1 MNSFFTPSTTAE
13 TSTSESTVKPI
24 TVVLADDHPL
34 VQDGIRTRFE
44 EIDDIHVIGVANN
57 GQELLDQ
64 AEALNPDII
73 IADISMPIINGLEAT
88 RKLSQSHPHIKV
100 LILTMHDNKEYM
112 QNAIDSGAKGY
123 ILKDQPAAEMIEA
136 VRAIYNGK
144 EHFCSSASDVV
155 NSKKEANKLT
165 KREQL
170 ILVELLDGL
179 NNKSIAEKHS
189 ISVRTVECHRGNIY
203 RKIESHSISGL
214 IRYAKKHGYIWFF
227 SHAVHEKYEK

>member
-1 MNSFFTPSTTAE
+1 MNSILTTATTTTE
-13 TSTSESTVKPI
+13 SSEPTSIEVTPI

-34 VQDGIRTRFE
+34 VQDGIRTHFE
-44 EIDDIHVIGVANN
+44 EIEDIEVIGVANN

-73 IADISMPIINGLEAT
+73 IADISMPVINGLEAT

-123 ILKDQPAAEMIEA
+123 ILKDQPAAEMIDA
-136 VRAIYNGK
+136 VRSIYQGK
-144 EHFCSSASDVV
+144 KHFCSSATDVA
-155 NSKKEANKLT
+155 NSKKDSSGLT

-170 ILVELLDGL
+170 ILVELLNGL
-179 NNKSIAEKHS
+179 NNKNIAEKHS

-214 IRYAKKHGYIWFF
+214 IRYAKKHGY
-227 SHAVHEKYEK
+227 V

>member
-1 MNSFFTPSTTAE
+1 MNSFPTASETPTTFAK
-13 TSTSESTVKPI
+13 VNPI
-24 TVVLADDHPL
+24 TIVLADDHPL

-44 EIDDIHVIGVANN
+44 EIEDINVIGVANN

-64 AEALNPDII
+64 AEKLNPDVI

-88 RKLSQSHPHIKV
+88 RKLTQTHPHIKV

-123 ILKDQPAAEMIEA
+123 ILKDQPASEMIDA
-136 VRAIYNGK
+136 VRKIHQGK
-144 EHFCSSASDVV
+144 KYFCSNATDVA
-155 NSKKEANKLT
+155 NTKKDSSTLT

-179 NNKSIAEKHS
+179 NNKNIAEKHS

-214 IRYAKKHGYIWFF
+214 IRYAKKHGY
-227 SHAVHEKYEK
+227 V

>member
-1 MNSFFTPSTTAE
+1 MNSLLINTEITTIE
-13 TSTSESTVKPI
+13 NPTESAVKPI
-24 TVVLADDHPL
+24 TVLLADDHPL

-44 EIDDIHVIGVANN
+44 DIEDIEVIGVASN

-64 AEALNPDII
+64 AEALNPDVI

-88 RKLSQSHPHIKV
+88 RILSQSHPQIKV

-123 ILKDQPAAEMIEA
+123 ILKDQPASEMIDA
-136 VRAIYNGK
+136 VRKIVKGK
-144 EHFCSSASDVV
+144 EYFCSSATDVA
-155 NSKKEANKLT
+155 NSKKDSNKLT

-170 ILVELLDGL
+170 ILVELLNGL
-179 NNKSIAEKHS
+179 NNKNISEKHS

-203 RKIESHSISGL
+203 RKIDTHSISGL
-214 IRYAKKHGYIWFF
+214 IRYAKKHGY
-227 SHAVHEKYEK
+227 V